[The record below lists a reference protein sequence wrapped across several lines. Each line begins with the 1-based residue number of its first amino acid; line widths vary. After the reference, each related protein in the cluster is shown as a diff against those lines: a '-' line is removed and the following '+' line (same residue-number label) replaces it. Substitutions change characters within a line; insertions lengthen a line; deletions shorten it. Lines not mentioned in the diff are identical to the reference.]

1 MSNKI
6 IFIESAGKIK
16 KITEILN
23 NEYIIKA
30 SFGHVQDL
38 DKKTI
43 SIDIENNF
51 TPIYIINPDKIKL
64 ITEFK
69 KLISNASDVI
79 LASDE
84 DREGEA
90 IAHSLAT
97 VLKLKNPKR
106 ITFHEIT
113 KTAIKK
119 ALENPREID
128 YNMVYAQQT
137 RRLLDRLMG
146 YKISPILWKYLPNAQ
161 SAGRV
166 QSVVVKIIVDKENEI
181 NKSISNPYLKTI
193 GDFTFLKNKINSTLN
208 YESQNNNGNIF
219 ENEDDIK
226 IFYNTINKKTDFIIN
241 KVDNKLSIRK
251 PSPPFITSTLQ
262 QEASTKLH
270 LPIKKTMEIAQ
281 KLYEGGYITYMRTDC
296 PNISEEA
303 ITNIEK
309 YIIEN
314 YGEEFSDPKN
324 YKSKNSNAQEAHECI
339 RPTNIKLNELKLDD
353 KDLNKL
359 YLLIWK
365 RTIASQMSNAKINIQ
380 TIYIDLLNNNK
391 TILIFNDIKSY
402 FISTL
407 ENVEFQGFLIVY
419 DNRDLTDSE
428 NINGKLEI
436 KENDKLKF
444 NKIKTYEEYTKL
456 PLRYNEAGLIKFLE
470 KKGIGRPSTYSSII
484 SKVIDRKYVEIKN
497 IDGTEKKSKIIELDN
512 KFIIKE
518 DCKDVVIGKEQKKI
532 IPTEM
537 GISFNE
543 FMITNF
549 EPIMQIEFTSNL
561 ETFLDK
567 IAIGKANWITVLKN
581 FYDMFN
587 PIVEKLNDNAKML
600 KQIKDISTTDVLL
613 GVNENG
619 LEIYKGSGKYGPY
632 VKIMNND
639 KWKYAS
645 IKDDNIVLEDAIKIL
660 EFPKEICKIGG
671 VKILIY
677 NGSFGYYIK
686 YNDKNISLKDKKI
699 EEIDINYIKSLIN
712 DNKSYKI
719 KNKIIY
725 IKNGKYGYYLEINT
739 DKKKENISIP
749 IKYDVNNIT
758 INDIQ
763 DIINNKK

>member
-16 KITEILN
+16 KITEILDKK
-23 NEYIIKA
+23 YIIKA
-30 SFGHVQDL
+30 SFGHIQDL
-38 DKKTI
+38 DKKTL

-51 TPIYIINPDKIKL
+51 TPIYVTNPDKIKL

-69 KLISNASDVI
+69 TLINNASEII

-90 IAHSLAT
+90 IAYSLAT

-166 QSVVVKIIVDKENEI
+166 QSVVVKIIVDKETEI
-181 NKSISNPYLKTI
+181 NKSISNPFLKTT
-193 GDFTFLKNKINSTLN
+193 GDFLFLKNKIISTLN
-208 YESQNNNGNIF
+208 YNF
-219 ENEDDIK
+219 DNEINVK
-226 IFYNTINKKTDFIIN
+226 NFYNNINKKTDILIN
-241 KVDNKLSIRK
+241 KVDNKLSTRK
-251 PSPPFITSTLQ
+251 PSHPFITSTLQ

-281 KLYEGGYITYMRTDC
+281 KLYEGGHITYMRTDC

-303 ITNIEK
+303 ITSIEK

-314 YGEEFSDPKN
+314 YGEEYSDPKN
-324 YKSKNSNAQEAHECI
+324 YKSKNINAQEAHECI
-339 RPTNIKLNELKLDD
+339 RPTNININELKLED

-391 TILIFNDIKSY
+391 TILLFDNIKSY
-402 FISTL
+402 FISIL
-407 ENVEFQGFLIVY
+407 ENIEFQGYLIVY

-428 NINGKLEI
+428 NIIGKLEI
-436 KENDKLKF
+436 KENDKLIF
-444 NKIKTYEEYTKL
+444 NKIKTTEEYTKL

-470 KKGIGRPSTYSSII
+470 KNGIGRPSTYSSII

-497 IDGTEKKSKIIELDN
+497 IDGTTKISKIIEINN
-512 KFIIKE
+512 KLIIKE
-518 DCKDVVIGKEQKKI
+518 DNKEITIGKEQKKI
-532 IPTEM
+532 VPTEM
-537 GISFNE
+537 GTSLNN
-543 FMITNF
+543 FMNTNF
-549 EPIMQIEFTSNL
+549 EPIMQIEFTANL

-567 IAIGKANWITVLKN
+567 IAIGKANWVTVLKS

-587 PIVEKLNDNAKML
+587 PIVEKLNNNVKNL
-600 KQIKDISTTDVLL
+600 KQIKDVSITDILL
-613 GVNENG
+613 GSNENG
-619 LEIYKGSGKYGPY
+619 IEIYKGVGKFGPY

-645 IKDDNIVLEDAIKIL
+645 IKNDDINLNDAIKLL
-660 EFPKEICKIGG
+660 EFPKEIGKIGDI
-671 VKILIY
+671 KISIY
-677 NGSFGYYIK
+677 NGNFGYYIK
-686 YNDKNISLKDKKI
+686 YNDKNISIKDKNI
-699 EEIDINYIKSLIN
+699 DEIDIKYIKSLIS
-712 DNKSYKI
+712 DNKSFKI

-725 IKNGKYGYYLEINT
+725 IKNGKYGYYLEVNT
-739 DKKKENISIP
+739 DKKKENINIP
-749 IKYDVNNIT
+749 IKYDITKIT

-763 DIINNKK
+763 DIINSKK

>member
-6 IFIESAGKIK
+6 KLIFIESAGKIN
-16 KITEILN
+16 KITEILDKK
-23 NEYIIKA
+23 YIIKA
-30 SFGHVQDL
+30 SFGHIQDL
-38 DKKTI
+38 DKKTL

-51 TPIYIINPDKIKL
+51 TPIYVTNPDKIKL
-64 ITEFK
+64 IAEFK
-69 KLISNASDVI
+69 TLINNASEII

-90 IAHSLAT
+90 IAYSLAT

-166 QSVVVKIIVDKENEI
+166 QSVVVKIIVDKETEI
-181 NKSISNPYLKTI
+181 NKSISNPFLKTI
-193 GDFTFLKNKINSTLN
+193 GDFLFLKNKILSTLN
-208 YESQNNNGNIF
+208 YNF
-219 ENEDDIK
+219 DNEINVK
-226 IFYNTINKKTDFIIN
+226 NFYNNINKKTDILIN
-241 KVDNKLSIRK
+241 KVDNKLSTRK

-270 LPIKKTMEIAQ
+270 LPIKRTMEIAQ
-281 KLYEGGYITYMRTDC
+281 KLYEGGHITYMRTDC
-296 PNISEEA
+296 PNISEEE
-303 ITNIEK
+303 IINIEK

-314 YGEEFSDPKN
+314 YGEEYSDPKN
-324 YKSKNSNAQEAHECI
+324 YKSKNINAQEAHECI
-339 RPTNIKLNELKLDD
+339 RPTNIKINELKLED

-391 TILIFNDIKSY
+391 TILLFDNIKSY
-402 FISTL
+402 FISIL
-407 ENVEFQGFLIVY
+407 ENIEFQGYLIVY

-428 NINGKLEI
+428 NIIGKLEI
-436 KENDKLKF
+436 KENDKLIL
-444 NKIKTYEEYTKL
+444 NKIKTTEEYTKL

-470 KKGIGRPSTYSSII
+470 KNGIGRPSTYSTII

-497 IDGTEKKSKIIELDN
+497 IDGTTKISKIIELNN
-512 KFIIKE
+512 KLIIKE
-518 DCKDVVIGKEQKKI
+518 DTKEITIGKEQKKI
-532 IPTEM
+532 VPTEM
-537 GISFNE
+537 GITLNN
-543 FMITNF
+543 FMNTNF
-549 EPIMQIEFTSNL
+549 EPIMQIEFTANL

-567 IAIGKANWITVLKN
+567 IAIGKANWVTVLKS

-587 PIVEKLNDNAKML
+587 PIVEKLNNNVKNL
-600 KQIKDISTTDVLL
+600 KQIKDVSITDILL
-613 GVNENG
+613 GSNENG
-619 LEIYKGSGKYGPY
+619 NEIYKGVGKFGPY

-645 IKDDNIVLEDAIKIL
+645 IKNDDINLNDAIKLL
-660 EFPKEICKIGG
+660 EFPKEIGKIGDM
-671 VKILIY
+671 KILIY
-677 NGSFGYYIK
+677 NGNFGYYIK
-686 YNDKNISLKDKKI
+686 YNDKNISLKDKNI
-699 EEIDINYIKSLIN
+699 DEIDIKYIKSLIN
-712 DNKSYKI
+712 DNKSFKI

-725 IKNGKYGYYLEINT
+725 IKNGKYGYYLEVNT
-739 DKKKENISIP
+739 DKKKENINIP
-749 IKYDVNNIT
+749 IKYDITKIT

-763 DIINNKK
+763 DIINSKK

>member
-16 KITEILN
+16 KITEILDKK
-23 NEYIIKA
+23 YIIKA
-30 SFGHVQDL
+30 SFGHVEDL
-38 DKKTI
+38 DKKTL

-51 TPIYIINPDKIKL
+51 TPIYVINSDK
-64 ITEFK
+64 T
-69 KLISNASDVI
+69 KLISEFKSLVDNASEII

-90 IAHSLAT
+90 IAYSLAKI
-97 VLKLKNPKR
+97 LKLKNPKR

-113 KTAIKK
+113 KKAIKN

-166 QSVVVKIIVDKENEI
+166 QSIVVKIIVDKENEI
-181 NKSISNPYLKTI
+181 KQSISNPYLKTI
-193 GDFTFLKNKINSTLN
+193 GEFLFSKTKILSTLN
-208 YESQNNNGNIF
+208 YNF
-219 ENEDDIK
+219 ENENDVK
-226 IFYNTINKKTDFIIN
+226 NFYNNINKKTEILIN
-241 KVDNKLSIRK
+241 KVENKLSIRK

-281 KLYEGGYITYMRTDC
+281 KLYEGGHITYMRTDC

-303 ITNIEK
+303 IINIEA

-314 YGEEFSDPKN
+314 YGEEYSEPKN

-339 RPTNIKLNELKLDD
+339 RPTNIKKNELQLED

-359 YLLIWK
+359 YSLIWK

-380 TIYIDLLNNNK
+380 SIYIDLLNNNK
-391 TILIFNDIKSY
+391 TILIFNKNISY
-402 FISTL
+402 FISIL
-407 ENVEFQGFLIVY
+407 ENIEFQGFLIVY

-428 NINGKLEI
+428 NISGKLEI

-444 NKIKTYEEYTKL
+444 SRIKTTEEYTKL

-470 KKGIGRPSTYSSII
+470 KNGIGRPSTYSSII
-484 SKVIDRKYVEIKN
+484 TKVIDRKYVEIKN
-497 IDGTEKKSKIIELDN
+497 IDGTTKTSKIIELDN
-512 KFIIKE
+512 KYTINEETKE
-518 DCKDVVIGKEQKKI
+518 ITFGKEQKKI

-537 GISFNE
+537 GITFNE
-543 FMITNF
+543 FMNTNF
-549 EPIMQIEFTSNL
+549 EPIMQIKFTANL
-561 ETFLDK
+561 ESYLDK
-567 IAIGKANWITVLKN
+567 IAIGKANWITVLKT

-587 PIVEKLNDNAKML
+587 PIVEKLNDNM
-600 KQIKDISTTDVLL
+600 KQIKNISNNDLLL
-613 GVNENG
+613 GINENG
-619 LEIYKGSGKYGPY
+619 QEIYKGEGKYGLY
-632 VKIMNND
+632 IKIMND
-639 KWKYAS
+639 AKWKYAS
-645 IKDDNIVLEDAIKIL
+645 IKNNDINLEDAIKLL
-660 EFPKEICKIGG
+660 EFPKEIGKIGNE
-671 VKILIY
+671 KILIY
-677 NGSFGYYIK
+677 NGNFGYYIK
-686 YNDKNISLKDKKI
+686 YNDKNISLKDKCI
-699 EEIDINYIKSLIN
+699 EEIDINYIKTLIK

-725 IKNGKYGYYLEINT
+725 IKTGKYGNYLEVNT
-739 DKKKENISIP
+739 DKKKENINIP
-749 IKYDVNNIT
+749 IKYDINKIT

>member
-16 KITEILN
+16 KITEILDKK
-23 NEYIIKA
+23 YIIKA
-30 SFGHVQDL
+30 SFGHVEDL
-38 DKKTI
+38 DKKTL

-51 TPIYIINPDKIKL
+51 TPIYIINSDKTKL
-64 ITEFK
+64 ISEFK
-69 KLISNASDVI
+69 KLVENASEII

-90 IAHSLAT
+90 IAYSLAKI
-97 VLKLKNPKR
+97 LKLKNPKR

-113 KTAIKK
+113 KKAIKN
-119 ALENPREID
+119 ALENPREIN

-166 QSVVVKIIVDKENEI
+166 QSIVVKIIVDKENEI
-181 NKSISNPYLKTI
+181 KQSISNPYLKTI
-193 GDFTFLKNKINSTLN
+193 GEFTFIKTKIISTLN
-208 YESQNNNGNIF
+208 YNFDN
-219 ENEDDIK
+219 ENDVK
-226 IFYNTINKKTDFIIN
+226 NFYNNINKKTEIIIN

-303 ITNIEK
+303 IIKIEA
-309 YIIEN
+309 YIIEH
-314 YGEEFSDPKN
+314 YGEEYSEPKN
-324 YKSKNSNAQEAHECI
+324 YKSKNVNAQEAHECI
-339 RPTNIKLNELKLDD
+339 RPTNIKINELELED

-359 YLLIWK
+359 YSLIWK

-380 TIYIDLLNNNK
+380 TIYINLLNNDK
-391 TILIFNDIKSY
+391 TILNFNNIQSF
-402 FISTL
+402 FISIL
-407 ENVEFQGFLIVY
+407 ENIEFQGFLIVY

-428 NINGKLEI
+428 NITGKLEI

-444 NKIKTYEEYTKL
+444 NKIKTTEEYTKL

-470 KKGIGRPSTYSSII
+470 KNGIGRPSTYSSII
-484 SKVIDRKYVEIKN
+484 TKVIDRKYVEIKN
-497 IDGTEKKSKIIELDN
+497 IDGTIKTSKIIELDN
-512 KFIIKE
+512 KYSIKE
-518 DCKDVVIGKEQKKI
+518 ESKEITIGKEQKKI
-532 IPTEM
+532 VPTEM
-537 GISFNE
+537 GITFNE
-543 FMITNF
+543 FMNTNF
-549 EPIMQIEFTSNL
+549 EPIMQIKFTANL
-561 ETFLDK
+561 ESYLDK
-567 IAIGKANWITVLKN
+567 IALGQANWITVLKI

-587 PIVEKLNDNAKML
+587 PIVEKLNDN
-600 KQIKDISTTDVLL
+600 IKKITNNDILL
-613 GVNENG
+613 GKNNDG
-619 LEIYKGSGKYGPY
+619 LEIYKGTGKYGLY
-632 VKIMNND
+632 IKIMNNN

-645 IKDDNIVLEDAIKIL
+645 IKNDDINLNDAIKLL
-660 EFPKEICKIGG
+660 EFPKEIGKIGNQ
-671 VKILIY
+671 KILIY
-677 NGSFGYYIK
+677 NGNFGYYIK
-686 YNDKNISLKDKKI
+686 YNDKNISIKDKNI
-699 EEIDINYIKSLIN
+699 EDIDINYIKTLIN

-725 IKNGKYGYYLEINT
+725 IKNGKYGFYLEVNT
-739 DKKKENISIP
+739 DNKKQNINIP
-749 IKYDVNNIT
+749 IKYDINNIT